1 MNIYNEQLDLYLLV
15 FARRTNLGGAVP
27 VVSGYISGYKSG
39 YIYTMYIYIISLYII
54 YNHNVRGDLLS
65 YGDKLT
71 MAIQN
76 PTAPQDFDS
85 LCQLTGETGVYQDRQ
100 VQR

>member
-39 YIYTMYIYIISLYII
+39 YIYIISLYII
-54 YNHNVRGDLLS
+54 YNHNVRGYLLS
-65 YGDKLT
+65 YGGKLT

-76 PTAPQDFDS
+76 PTAPLDFDS